1 MSFLCSH
8 PCTFL
13 TSSPC
18 SSLCHSPQV
27 RVQQVLADFLLNAI
41 QFTPPSGWVEIK
53 VVPTSRQLPGGITI
67 VKLEFK

>member
-1 MSFLCSH
+1 MS
-8 PCTFL
+8 P
-13 TSSPC
+13 
-18 SSLCHSPQV
+18 SPQV